1 MSKKISI
8 LTALAA
14 AVCLSSG
21 TLLAVE
27 QAEKCKVV
35 DKDGKGLIKANQ
47 SDCSGANHSCAGEN
61 EAGDP
66 NAWILVPKG
75 ECEKINAGDFSGVGQ
90 DIKDRIDGAK

>member
-1 MSKKISI
+1 MSKKRLI

-21 TLLAVE
+21 TLLAADPV
-27 QAEKCKVV
+27 EKCKVV

-47 SDCSGANHSCAGEN
+47 SDCAGGSHSCAGAN
-61 EAGDP
+61 EAGDS

-90 DIKDRIDGAK
+90 DIKDRIEGAK